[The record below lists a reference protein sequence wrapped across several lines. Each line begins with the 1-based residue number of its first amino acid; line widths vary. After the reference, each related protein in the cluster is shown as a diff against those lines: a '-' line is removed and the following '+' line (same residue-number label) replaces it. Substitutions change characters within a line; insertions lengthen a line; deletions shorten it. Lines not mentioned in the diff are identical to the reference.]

1 MEPRGITPPSI
12 RVLVA
17 DDHLVLRMGLESLIN
32 RQRDMTVVAEAS
44 SGPEAVEQYKTHRP
58 DVTLMDLRM
67 PGLTGVEAIAAICA
81 INPAARVIVLT
92 IHKGDEAVYQAVRAG
107 ARGYLIKDVPTEEL
121 LAAIRTVHQGQ
132 RCIPPDI
139 AARMLE
145 RLWQA
150 DLTPREIDILRHVAC
165 GLGNKE
171 IGDSLEISQATV
183 KNHVAS
189 IIAKLGAEDRTHAVT
204 LALERNIIDLE
215 ELRLRGRPTLHREVK
230 ETLVTSR

>member
-1 MEPRGITPPSI
+1 MI

-17 DDHLVLRMGLESLIN
+17 DDHLLLRMGLESLIN
-32 RQRDMTVVAEAS
+32 RQKDMQVVAEAA
-44 SGPEAVEQYKTHRP
+44 SGTEVVELYKTHRP

-67 PGLTGVEAIAAICA
+67 PGLSGVEAIAAIMA
-81 INPAARVIVLT
+81 FAQDARIIVLT

-107 ARGYLIKDVPTEEL
+107 ARGYLIKDVATEEIL
-121 LAAIRTVHQGQ
+121 TAIRAVHQGQ

-139 AARMLE
+139 ATRMLE

-150 DLTPREIDILRHVAC
+150 DLTPREIDILKHVAR

-171 IGDSLEISQATV
+171 IGESLDISQATV

-189 IIAKLGAEDRTHAVT
+189 IIAKLGAQDRTHAVT
-204 LALERNIIDLE
+204 LALERNIIDIDDLS
-215 ELRLRGRPTLHREVK
+215 LRARTDHK
-230 ETLVTSR
+230 EQASTSR